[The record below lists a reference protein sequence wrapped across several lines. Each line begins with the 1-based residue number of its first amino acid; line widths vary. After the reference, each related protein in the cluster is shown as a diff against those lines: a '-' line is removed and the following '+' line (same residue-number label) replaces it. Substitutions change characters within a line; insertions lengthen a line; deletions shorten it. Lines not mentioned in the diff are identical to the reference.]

1 MSHDT
6 EYNDLDIDQ
15 LNEESESE
23 VVTEHDETE
32 EDENEIDELRKL
44 RSENA
49 KLVDIIKRRKERENQ
64 SKASQQINSNPAP
77 ANTPTREEIFLVA
90 QGFNEEDLQQLH
102 ALAKGLGTS
111 LNEAKENPL
120 FQAYLEKK
128 EKEKRDK
135 RAQLGASK
143 GSNMRKPVE
152 LSGISKEDHL
162 KIWKEKAGME

>member
-6 EYNDLDIDQ
+6 EYDALDIDQ

-23 VVTEHDETE
+23 VVTEHDEID
-32 EDENEIDELRKL
+32 EDENESDELRKL

-64 SKASQQINSNPAP
+64 SKASQTINSPSP

-90 QGFNEEDLQQLH
+90 QGFNEDDLQQLN

-128 EKEKRDK
+128 EKDKRDK
-135 RAQLGASK
+135 KAQLGASK
-143 GSNMRKPVE
+143 GSNIKKPVE
-152 LSGISKEDHL
+152 LSGLNKEDHL
-162 KIWKEKAGME
+162 KIWKEKVGME